1 MQVEGYAVPMALER
15 QEGNDNYK
23 NCGAFWPLLSAL
35 GASKKENDRLQRAN
49 YHFKV
54 CCESKRVCMSVFK
67 KLLISSSHTAD
78 SDENQA
84 QYLIVRLTV

>member
-23 NCGAFWPLLSAL
+23 DCGAFWPLLSAL
-35 GASKKENDRLQRAN
+35 GASKKENDRFRPTN

-54 CCESKRVCMSVFK
+54 CYESKRVCMSVFQ
-67 KLLISSSHTAD
+67 KLLISQSHGAD

-84 QYLIVRLTV
+84 QDLIVRLTE

>member
-23 NCGAFWPLLSAL
+23 NHGAFWPLLSAL
-35 GASKKENDRLQRAN
+35 GASKKENVRFRRTN

-54 CCESKRVCMSVFK
+54 CCESKTVYMSVFK
-67 KLLISSSHTAD
+67 KLLISQSRRAD

-84 QYLIVRLTV
+84 QDLIVRLTK